1 MNVGLKRVLDQRA
14 YSLRWHYMDTK
25 AHPYPDFM
33 RRAAAMARSLIDQ
46 WEPQVIIAIDDNAQQ
61 LVARHYLNRDDVA
74 VVFAGVGAVPED
86 YGYVGP
92 ANVTGI
98 LERMPLAAIRDTM
111 LRVHQSLDQPLDQ
124 EAPLRVIHVT
134 DVSTSGAANRRQL
147 LAFEWS
153 PAVLVE
159 SIEAPT
165 FDTWQKA
172 VSAAQG
178 RADFL
183 FLTNYHTLHRSASD
197 SSIVPSAEV
206 AAWTEAHT
214 PLLTLNAW
222 GFYVEDGGMLSI
234 GVSPYEQGE
243 VAVGMA
249 VAMIDDEVRP
259 ADLPVRSTSQFI
271 VYLRG
276 SSMEAKGVELPAIYE
291 AFARATD
298 NWFE

>member
-1 MNVGLKRVLDQRA
+1 M
-14 YSLRWHYMDTK
+14 
-25 AHPYPDFM
+25 
-33 RRAAAMARSLIDQ
+33 
-46 WEPQVIIAIDDNAQQ
+46 
-61 LVARHYLNRDDVA
+61 
-74 VVFAGVGAVPED
+74 
-86 YGYVGP
+86 
-92 ANVTGI
+92 
-98 LERMPLAAIRDTM
+98 
-111 LRVHQSLDQPLDQ
+111 
-124 EAPLRVIHVT
+124 
-134 DVSTSGAANRRQL
+134 
-147 LAFEWS
+147 
-153 PAVLVE
+153 
-159 SIEAPT
+159 
-165 FDTWQKA
+165 
-172 VSAAQG
+172 
-178 RADFL
+178 
-183 FLTNYHTLHRSASD
+183 
-197 SSIVPSAEV
+197 PSAEV

-214 PLLTLNAW
+214 PLLTLHAW